1 MSSQA
6 LVYAKRSSP
15 ITLTVESPA
24 VGTPAANQ
32 VQPPPSPRLHTHSTQ
47 GPRGAS
53 RTPRSLPASTACQY
67 QRKRIAPPHA
77 ARPVLPL
84 RVHPWSGPSL
94 TDTSSPPPPP
104 PPPSIGRSRSSFSPP
119 RSPTRT
125 SPSSPEGMHAPHA
138 SAPSTSSPEARAALH
153 MPERTAE
160 AWREGAEGHGAWS
173 GEEPVDAAA
182 AVSPRQAP

>member
-104 PPPSIGRSRSSFSPP
+104 PPPLHWQVAIKFLASSVSYSDFPIISGRYACPACVCSFHLVPGGA
-119 RSPTRT
+119 R
-125 SPSSPEGMHAPHA
+125 GAAHA
-138 SAPSTSSPEARAALH
+138 
-153 MPERTAE
+153 
-160 AWREGAEGHGAWS
+160 
-173 GEEPVDAAA
+173 
-182 AVSPRQAP
+182 